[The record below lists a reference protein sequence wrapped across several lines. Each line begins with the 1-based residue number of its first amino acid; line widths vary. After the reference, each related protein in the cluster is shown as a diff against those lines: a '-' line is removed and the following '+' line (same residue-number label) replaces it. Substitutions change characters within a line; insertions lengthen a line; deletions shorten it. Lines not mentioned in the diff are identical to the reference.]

1 MPERMSQPDPTAVL
15 ANKEKLRSQFPEK
28 EEVFTRRFIHE
39 ILSLRFE
46 GCYEEA
52 ADLIG
57 VIKGSEIYCYACG
70 EVIEKVD
77 RNGPISIITRDTTKH
92 LESVHDISRTVA

>member
-1 MPERMSQPDPTAVL
+1 MSERMNQSELSAVA

-46 GCYEEA
+46 GCYEEVT
-52 ADLIG
+52 DLIG

-70 EVIEKVD
+70 KVIEKVD
-77 RNGPISIITRDTTKH
+77 RNAPILIVTRDATKH
-92 LESVHDISRTVA
+92 LESVHGIVQTVG

>member
-1 MPERMSQPDPTAVL
+1 MPERMSQPDPTAVF
-15 ANKEKLRSQFPEK
+15 ANKEKLRFQFPEK
-28 EEVFTRRFIHE
+28 EEVFTRRFIRE

-46 GCYEEA
+46 GCYEEVT
-52 ADLIG
+52 DLIG

-77 RNGPISIITRDTTKH
+77 RNAPISIITRDTTKH
-92 LESVHDISRTVA
+92 LESVHDIVPTVS